1 MWSALC
7 LAVLKNGSC
16 AIVNRE
22 PCQVGNQA
30 ALSGA
35 FGVPQGSLFGAGSAV
50 NACNGIVDSS
60 VYDLILRPNDGVMC
74 AA

>member
-1 MWSALC
+1 MRSAPRFL
-7 LAVLKNGSC
+7 VLKDGSC
-16 AIVNRE
+16 AIKNRE

-35 FGVPQGSLFGAGSAV
+35 FDVPQGHLSGARSAV
-50 NACNGIVDSS
+50 HACNGIVEFS
-60 VYDLILRPNDGVMC
+60 VYDLIYRPILGVMC

>member
-1 MWSALC
+1 MRSAPC
-7 LAVLKNGSC
+7 LFVLKDWSC
-16 AIVNRE
+16 AIRNRE

-35 FGVPQGSLFGAGSAV
+35 SDVPQGSLFGAKSAV
-50 NACNGIVDSS
+50 NACNGIVDLT
-60 VYDLILRPNDGVMC
+60 VYDLICRLNEGVMC